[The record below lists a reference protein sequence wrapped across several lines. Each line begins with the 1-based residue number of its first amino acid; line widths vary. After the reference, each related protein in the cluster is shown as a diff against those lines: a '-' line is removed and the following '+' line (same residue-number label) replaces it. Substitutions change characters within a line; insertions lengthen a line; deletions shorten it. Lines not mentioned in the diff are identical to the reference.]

1 MKKLVLI
8 LTVLFVSVLTTAC
21 INNLAIQEL
30 NNKAKV
36 YMEAGETEKA
46 ICRYKSSLDL
56 DNTIFE
62 TNYNLGVAYISQKD
76 YEDAI
81 EVLKNA
87 QKLNSEVADVYYSLG
102 VALEGQAYDKISGID
117 KQDKTPDCQS
127 IDEQIL
133 EEQPVSDK
141 KKELSIEDKQEIS
154 KLFMDAVDNYNKYLT
169 INPQAE
175 DKDNVNN
182 RIEEINS
189 ELVKYTT
196 SETTTPE
203 D

>member
-1 MKKLVLI
+1 MKKLFLI
-8 LTVLFVSVLTTAC
+8 LTVLFASVLTTAC

-56 DNTIFE
+56 DASIFE
-62 TNYNLGVAYISQKD
+62 TNYNLGVAYIAEKD
-76 YEDAI
+76 YEEAI

-87 QKLNSEVADVYYSLG
+87 VKLNPAVADTYYSLA
-102 VALEGQAYDKISGID
+102 VAQEGLAYDKISGTD
-117 KQDKTPDCQS
+117 EKDSKVECMNTAEQLAEEQS
-127 IDEQIL
+127 DML
-133 EEQPVSDK
+133 EEKELNTEDK
-141 KKELSIEDKQEIS
+141 KEIS
-154 KLFMDAVDNYNKYLT
+154 QLFMDSIDNYNQYLT

-175 DKDNVNN
+175 DKEKVSA

-189 ELVKYTT
+189 ELVKYTP
-196 SETTTPE
+196 SEAEASE

>member
-1 MKKLVLI
+1 MKKLFLI

-30 NNKAKV
+30 NNKAKA

-56 DNTIFE
+56 DGSIFE
-62 TNYNLGVAYISQKD
+62 TNYNLGVAYIAEKD

-87 QKLNSEVADVYYSLG
+87 AKLNPSAADTYYSLG
-102 VALEGQAYDKISGID
+102 VALEGAAYDKISGEDED
-117 KQDKTPDCQS
+117 KNKVDCTSQIEEMSEQS
-127 IDEQIL
+127 EA
-133 EEQPVSDK
+133 EKE
-141 KKELSIEDKQEIS
+141 KELSAEDKQEIS
-154 KLFMDAVDNYNKYLT
+154 KLFMDAIDNYNQYL
-169 INPQAE
+169 IANPQAE
-175 DKDNVNN
+175 DKEKVTA
-182 RIEEINS
+182 RIEEINK
-189 ELVKYTT
+189 ELVKYTPAET
-196 SETTTPE
+196 APSE